1 MVDFNDE
8 LMFAAEDAEAFQDQN
23 KLWKVLVVDDEEE
36 VHRVTTMVL
45 EQVQFDGKGLHFIH
59 AYSGSQA
66 LEMIR
71 SHPDI
76 ALIFLDVVME
86 TDDAGLRVAREIRE
100 TLCNIFTRII
110 LRTGQPGQAPEDRVI
125 VDYDINDYKL
135 KTELTFTKLFTTVV
149 TSLRSYRDIMT
160 IEHQNKGLQILLNG
174 APRLYKRQSISAFM
188 KVVLHELG
196 ELLIFKEP
204 EGLKQGFSSIKRKGA
219 FVIVAG
225 MGSYAKLAGKDVLKC
240 APPEVC
246 PFLADAILQK
256 RTVYREKEL
265 VGFLPG
271 ADGTEN
277 LFYVKGSEP
286 LTAFDRDLLEIFLSN
301 IRVAHTNILLSKEI
315 EDTQSE
321 VIFTLGEVA
330 ESRSK
335 ETGRHV
341 RRVAEYS
348 FLLARKL
355 GLPEEEAE
363 TLRQA
368 SPMHDVGKLGIPD
381 AILHKPG
388 KLDAAEWAVMKT
400 HANLGQEILRNSN
413 RMLMKA
419 AAIAAGQHHE
429 KWDGTGYP
437 KGLKG
442 EEIHIFGRITAVADV
457 FDALTVRR
465 IYKDAWPIEEVIA
478 FFHRESKLQFDPAL
492 VTILMENL
500 DEFLTIMAENTSAWE
515 RGETEEP

>member
-1 MVDFNDE
+1 MVDFDDE
-8 LMFAAEDAEAFQDQN
+8 LMFADEEAESFVDQHTP
-23 KLWKVLVVDDEEE
+23 WKVLVVDDEEE

-45 EQVQFDGKGLHFIH
+45 ERVQFDGKNLQFLH
-59 AYSGSQA
+59 AYSGSEA
-66 LEMIR
+66 LELIR
-71 SHPDI
+71 RNPDI
-76 ALIFLDVVME
+76 ALVFLDVVME
-86 TDDAGLRVAREIRE
+86 TDDAGLKVAREIRE
-100 TLCNIFTRII
+100 GLHNLFTRIV

-135 KTELTFTKLFTTVV
+135 KTELSFTKLFTTVV

-160 IEHQNKGLQILLNG
+160 IEHQNKGLQKLLNG
-174 APRLYKRQSISAFM
+174 APRVYKRQSVSRFM
-188 KVVLHELG
+188 KTVLHELG
-196 ELLIFKEP
+196 DLLALDDRD
-204 EGLKQGFSSIKRKGA
+204 GQRNGFSSIKRRGS
-219 FVIVAG
+219 FVIEAG
-225 MGSYAKLAGKDVLKC
+225 MGSFAKKLGQKVLDCVSNEGKVLVETALAERRNIYG
-240 APPEVC
+240 E
-246 PFLADAILQK
+246 
-256 RTVYREKEL
+256 REL

-271 ADGTEN
+271 EDGTEN
-277 LFYVKGSEP
+277 LFFVSGDP
-286 LTAFDRDLLEIFLSN
+286 LTPFDRDLLEIFLTN
-301 IRVAHTNILLSKEI
+301 VKVAHTNILLSKEI

-330 ESRSK
+330 ETRSK

-341 RRVAEYS
+341 KRVAEYS
-348 FLLARKL
+348 YLLAVRY

-388 KLDAAEWAVMKT
+388 KLDAAEWEVMKT
-400 HANLGQEILRNSN
+400 HARVGQEMLKNSN

-437 KGLKG
+437 HGLKG

-457 FDALTVRR
+457 FDALSVRR
-465 IYKDAWPIEEVIA
+465 VYKEAWCMDEVIA
-478 FFHRESKLQFDPAL
+478 YFQGEAGSQFDPRL
-492 VTILMENL
+492 VDILIRDL
-500 DEFLTIMAENTSAWE
+500 DDFRAIMAENTSAWE
-515 RGETEEP
+515 RGESDIRQ